1 MAHIPVSM
9 KAALDVYLRKRKFF
23 TQYCSI
29 YTFTVAKKD
38 ADVFSVGA
46 GNFLWCKKY
55 FAHIFLNLSE
65 KLLCDKLSPYKCS
78 LGVGTLYFPLPSC
91 QRLADRKFGTFDST

>member
-1 MAHIPVSM
+1 M
-9 KAALDVYLRKRKFF
+9 KAALDVCLLKRKFF

-29 YTFTVAKKD
+29 YTFTAAKKD
-38 ADVFSVGA
+38 ADVSSVD
-46 GNFLWCKKY
+46 GNFLGCKGY

-65 KLLCDKLSPYKCS
+65 KLLCDELSPCKCC

-91 QRLADRKFGTFDST
+91 QRLANRKFGT